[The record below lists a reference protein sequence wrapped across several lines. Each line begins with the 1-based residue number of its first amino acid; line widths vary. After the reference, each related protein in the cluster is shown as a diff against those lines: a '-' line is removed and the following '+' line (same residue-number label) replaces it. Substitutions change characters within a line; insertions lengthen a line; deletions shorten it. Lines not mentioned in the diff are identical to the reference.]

1 MRQYVR
7 GSTMLAKMDVRSNG
21 ALGDPGST
29 KCTIIDPLGTKQ
41 VNSASMSKTATG
53 KYEYAHTIP
62 TTAVLGV
69 WFVSVIAVVGTR
81 NTADFD
87 WFEVI
92 NG

>member
-7 GSTMLAKMDVRSNG
+7 GSTVLGKMDVRSNG

-29 KCTIIDPLGTKQ
+29 KCTVIDPLGTQQ
-41 VNSASMSKTATG
+41 VDSASMDKISTG
-53 KYEYAHTIP
+53 KYEYAYTIP
-62 TTAVLGV
+62 SAAVLGT
-69 WFVSVIAVVGTR
+69 WFISVTAVVGTR